1 MSEGKESKTD
11 RTRSIRET
19 DRSELKRRAG
29 EWAVDRFVE
38 DGMIIG
44 LGHGSTAA
52 FAVARIATRLREGR
66 LKSILA
72 IPCSTEVA
80 QAAERLGI
88 PLTTLDRH
96 PKIDLTID
104 GADEVD
110 PDLNLIKG
118 GGGALLRE
126 KIVASASEREIIVI
140 DAAKLSPSLGILFPL
155 PVEVIPFAATLE
167 RKYLESLGAKVKLRG
182 EDQPFVTDQGNF
194 ILDASFG
201 PIADPAEL
209 ARPLDARPGIVGHGL
224 FLGLATDLVVG
235 REDGVSHFTKEDA
248 PIGSFTG

>member
-1 MSEGKESKTD
+1 MSGT
-11 RTRSIRET
+11 ET
-19 DRSELKRRAG
+19 AQLKRKAG

-52 FAVARIATRLREGR
+52 FAVARIAAKLREGR

-72 IPCSTEVA
+72 IPCSDEVA

-88 PLTTLDRH
+88 PLTSLDRH
-96 PKIDLTID
+96 PRIDLTID

-126 KIVASASEREIIVI
+126 KVVASTSLREVIVV
-140 DAAKLSPSLGILFPL
+140 DPSKLSPSLGTRSPL
-155 PVEVIPFAATLE
+155 PVEVVPFAVALE
-167 RKYLESLGAKVKLRG
+167 RAYLESLGADVKLRG
-182 EDQPFVTDQGNF
+182 GAEPFRTDQGNF

-201 PIADPAEL
+201 PIEDPAEL
-209 ARPLDARPGIVGHGL
+209 SRILDARPGIVAHGL
-224 FLGLATDLVVG
+224 FLNLATDLIVG
-235 REDGVSHFTKEDA
+235 DGVHHYRQGEEPPQTIEA
-248 PIGSFTG
+248 